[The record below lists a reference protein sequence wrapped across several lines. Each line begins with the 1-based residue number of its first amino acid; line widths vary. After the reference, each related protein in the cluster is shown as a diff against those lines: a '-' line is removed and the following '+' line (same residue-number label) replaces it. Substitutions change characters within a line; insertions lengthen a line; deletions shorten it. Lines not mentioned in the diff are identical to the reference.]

1 MGWPANVAERACP
14 ARTRTAFPRMNTLLR
29 KEIITSS
36 WGSRSS
42 NIRFPAKHS
51 FPVYHLPIRTKHQ
64 LREKI
69 RYGVESY
76 RCTGSNHERK
86 NGFHWDEIHRI
97 IKDSSLTNEMIVG
110 IAAQYSNRLCPP
122 YERSFDELL
131 KNGYS
136 EMRMEICCPKTM
148 ITFADVAKSHQDER
162 IIDFSIEINDGPSVN
177 QWKIDFDR
185 STGLMRVTG

>member
-1 MGWPANVAERACP
+1 M
-14 ARTRTAFPRMNTLLR
+14 
-29 KEIITSS
+29 
-36 WGSRSS
+36 GSRSS

-51 FPVYHLPIRTKHQ
+51 FPIYHLPIRTKCQ

-76 RCTGSNHERK
+76 QCMGSDHERK

-97 IKDSSLTNEMIVG
+97 IKDTSLTNEMMAG
-110 IAAQYSNRLCPP
+110 ITAQYSDRLRPS

-136 EMRMEICCPKTM
+136 EMRMEMLFKNH
-148 ITFADVAKSHQDER
+148 DYLR
-162 IIDFSIEINDGPSVN
+162 
-177 QWKIDFDR
+177 
-185 STGLMRVTG
+185 